1 MRQVDLTLR
10 LVKAR
15 QALVNELTAPLA
27 EFDLT
32 IRSWKVLIKSGYSTY
47 TQRELSEICEIDK
60 TSMVTIVDNLEARG
74 LVRRNRSATDRRA
87 WNIVLTDDGKE
98 LVEMVRPVVDHVES
112 RVLEVIPADE
122 RDAFL
127 SGLAKLA
134 ALRKAQVEKSSQN

>member
-1 MRQVDLTLR
+1 MDLTLR

-87 WNIVLTDDGKE
+87 WNIVLTDDGQE

>member
-1 MRQVDLTLR
+1 MTLR

>member
-1 MRQVDLTLR
+1 MDLTLR

-60 TSMVTIVDNLEARG
+60 TSMVTIVDSLEARG